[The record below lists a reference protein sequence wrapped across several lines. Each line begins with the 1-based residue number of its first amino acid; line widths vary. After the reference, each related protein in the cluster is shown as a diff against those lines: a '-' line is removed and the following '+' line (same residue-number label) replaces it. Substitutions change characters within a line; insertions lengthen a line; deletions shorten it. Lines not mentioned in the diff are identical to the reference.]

1 VVLPALFKE
10 MYSMLAETD
19 AHRRVTTAR
28 RFLRTIY
35 MENPPGYMGLS
46 TFEAS
51 TVTRWLPA
59 HSFSEAADLA
69 VELGEKQDVYLNI
82 GLRAEDLGDKRRGT
96 AEEVI
101 ALPGLWADIDVQ
113 GPAHKAQCLP
123 PTKGDALK
131 VIKGIPLSPT
141 WIIDSGHGLQVW
153 WLFKELWTFEGEKER
168 QRAQEL
174 SRRFQA
180 TLQARAKEYGWRV
193 DGTHDLARVLRI
205 PGTYNHKLEPKEV
218 EIAWPR

>member
-1 VVLPALFKE
+1 VVLPARHKE

-101 ALPGLWADIDVQ
+101 ALPGSGQ
-113 GPAHKAQCLP
+113 TSTSKAP
-123 PTKGDALK
+123 PT
-131 VIKGIPLSPT
+131 
-141 WIIDSGHGLQVW
+141 
-153 WLFKELWTFEGEKER
+153 
-168 QRAQEL
+168 
-174 SRRFQA
+174 RR
-180 TLQARAKEYGWRV
+180 RV
-193 DGTHDLARVLRI
+193 TRPRRGT
-205 PGTYNHKLEPKEV
+205 P
-218 EIAWPR
+218 

>member
-1 VVLPALFKE
+1 
-10 MYSMLAETD
+10 MLAETE

-28 RFLRTIY
+28 RFLRTLY

-46 TFEAS
+46 TFGAS
-51 TVTRWLPA
+51 SVTRWLA
-59 HSFSEAADLA
+59 ARSFSEAADLA
-69 VELGEKQDVYLNI
+69 VELGEKEDLYLNI

-113 GPAHKAQCLP
+113 GPAHKAQSLP
-123 PTKGDALK
+123 PTKRDALK